1 MNQLEIKRT
10 IRKAGHDFF
19 ERMYAA
25 NSELGNIAG
34 EFLASNRDYV
44 LLHQGTDETYRTL
57 HIIETGFSKNQK
69 KYLERLEKQ
78 LQEE

>member
-1 MNQLEIKRT
+1 MKLEIKRT
-10 IRKAGHDFF
+10 IHKAGHDFF

-34 EFLASNRDYV
+34 EFMALNRDYV
-44 LLHQGTDETYRTL
+44 LLHQGTEETYKTL
-57 HIIETGFSKNQK
+57 HIIETGFSRNQK

-78 LQEE
+78 LQEK